1 MNSKKPLT
9 GKEVKIPVNTIVVSK
24 TDLKGHITYVN
35 DEFVKLSG
43 LSREELLGKN
53 HNFNRHPDVPKKV
66 FVNLWETIKSGQ
78 PWTHIIKSRTSNGDH
93 LWFRANITPI
103 TKNGKI
109 VEYMSVRTKPSAEEI
124 RETQQ
129 YFNDCNAGR
138 ENLENTGFN
147 KYILAVRNMNLTH
160 KIYASVVVSIV
171 LQMMTAFGI
180 LLNIEPAILIS
191 SLVITSFV
199 TFLLGT
205 RISREV
211 SSPLLYAI
219 SKLKLMT
226 EGNYF
231 DWINTDRYDE
241 FGNLLRAIKSSQIKL
256 GFDMTD
262 AKDTVDLALRIKTKL
277 SSIATH
283 LQGSADKMQASTIDF
298 NEITELVHENSL
310 SLNEAKK
317 LSEHTKSQAEDGG
330 EALKCAIDSI
340 KEVEDM
346 NRKISDNV
354 GIIDEIAFKT
364 NLLALNAA
372 VEAAHAGDE
381 GRGFAVVAEEVRNL
395 AMSSAEA
402 ARRIKELTQNSVLKA
417 NHGYKLVTE
426 SGQSINKAID
436 SVNEVNQLIAGIA
449 KAGDKQKSSF
459 ERVFSNF
466 RETNKA
472 IQNDTSNVVTVVQES
487 AALTNQA
494 MARAN

>member
-1 MNSKKPLT
+1 MNSKIPLT

-66 FVNLWETIKSGQ
+66 FVDLWDTVTSGQ
-78 PWTHIIKSRTSNGDH
+78 PWTHIIKSRTSLGHH

-109 VEYMSVRTKPSAEEI
+109 IEYMSVRTKPSADEI

-129 YFNDCNAGR
+129 YFDDCNAGR
-138 ENLENTGFN
+138 ESVENTGSN
-147 KYILAVRNMNLTH
+147 KYIHAVRNMNLTH
-160 KIYASVVVSIV
+160 RIYASVGVIITLQIV
-171 LQMMTAFGI
+171 AMLGI
-180 LLNIEPAILIS
+180 LLNIQPAFIIS
-191 SLVITSFV
+191 SLVTTSFV
-199 TFLLGT
+199 TFLLGV

-211 SSPLLYAI
+211 SSPLSYAI

-231 DWINTDRYDE
+231 DWINTARNDE
-241 FGNLLRAIKSSQIKL
+241 FGSLMRAIKSSQIKL

-262 AKDTVDLALRIKTKL
+262 AKDTVDLALRIKAKL
-277 SSIATH
+277 NSIATD
-283 LQGSADKMQASTIDF
+283 LQGSADKMHTSTTDF
-298 NEITELVHENSL
+298 NKITQLVQENSH
-310 SLNEAKK
+310 SVNEAKK

-330 EALKCAIDSI
+330 EALKRAIDSI

-402 ARRIKELTQNSVLKA
+402 ARKIKELTQNSVLKA
-417 NHGYKLVTE
+417 NHGYKMVTE
-426 SGQSINKAID
+426 SGESINKAID
-436 SVNEVNQLIAGIA
+436 SVNEVNQLILEIATAGEI
-449 KAGDKQKSSF
+449 QKSSF

-466 RETNKA
+466 RETNEA

-487 AALTNQA
+487 AALSSQA